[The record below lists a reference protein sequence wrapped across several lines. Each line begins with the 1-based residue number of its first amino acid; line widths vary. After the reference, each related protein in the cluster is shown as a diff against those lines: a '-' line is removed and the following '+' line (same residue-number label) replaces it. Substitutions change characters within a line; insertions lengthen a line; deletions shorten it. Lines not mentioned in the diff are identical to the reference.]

1 MSKPTR
7 RRVVITGMG
16 VISAVGSTL
25 EQFWSALVDGRSAVR
40 PIARFDASSYPSRIA
55 AAVDDDSWGGPLSLS
70 REWQTQGRI
79 AWYAAA
85 AARRAACAAGLADA
99 AADRSRVGVAV
110 ATGMGRYHHREIF
123 RPCASAVDAIGT
135 IDAKRL
141 NRGLVDEAE
150 PAGLDRRTPGSI
162 VARLA
167 AEYRCE
173 GPVLAVMTACAGG
186 TQAIGDAA
194 RWIRLGQCEV
204 VLAGGADSEL
214 YPMGL
219 ASFSLLGALSRRND
233 APTSASRPFDRERD
247 GFVMGEGAGMLVLEE
262 RNHALARGA
271 HVYAEIAG
279 FGASADAWRVTD
291 PHPEGAGAVL
301 AMSRALR
308 DAGRS
313 AADVHY
319 INAHGTSTIANDRS
333 ESRAI
338 RQLFGTHADDVP
350 VSSIKGVLGHATVA
364 AGALEVVATT
374 LAIQH
379 GMIPPT
385 AGLATPDPECD
396 LDYVPREARRRPVT
410 LALSNSFA
418 FGGQAAVL
426 ALCHP
431 ES

>member
-1 MSKPTR
+1 
-7 RRVVITGMG
+7 
-16 VISAVGSTL
+16 
-25 EQFWSALVDGRSAVR
+25 
-40 PIARFDASSYPSRIA
+40 
-55 AAVDDDSWGGPLSLS
+55 
-70 REWQTQGRI
+70 
-79 AWYAAA
+79 
-85 AARRAACAAGLADA
+85 
-99 AADRSRVGVAV
+99 
-110 ATGMGRYHHREIF
+110 
-123 RPCASAVDAIGT
+123 
-135 IDAKRL
+135 
-141 NRGLVDEAE
+141 
-150 PAGLDRRTPGSI
+150 
-162 VARLA
+162 
-167 AEYRCE
+167 
-173 GPVLAVMTACAGG
+173 MTACAGG

-338 RQLFGTHADDVP
+338 RQLLGTHADDVP

-364 AGALEVVATT
+364 AGALEAVATT

-379 GMIPPT
+379 RTIPPT